1 MTDIVLMT
9 SELQVFLEP
18 SRVNFLLLPSQVKK
32 LIGRLNGNC
41 FNPSAPEDCFFF
53 FAKLNELVTATNK
66 KIKVVEIS
74 GHTKISI
81 RGDLLIPFAVH
92 FWMT

>member
-1 MTDIVLMT
+1 MEIVLT
-9 SELQVFLEP
+9 PVHQ
-18 SRVNFLLLPSQVKK
+18 K
-32 LIGRLNGNC
+32 I
-41 FNPSAPEDCFFF
+41 AFF

>member
-9 SELQVFLEP
+9 SELQVFLEA

-53 FAKLNELVTATNK
+53 SKLNELVTATNK